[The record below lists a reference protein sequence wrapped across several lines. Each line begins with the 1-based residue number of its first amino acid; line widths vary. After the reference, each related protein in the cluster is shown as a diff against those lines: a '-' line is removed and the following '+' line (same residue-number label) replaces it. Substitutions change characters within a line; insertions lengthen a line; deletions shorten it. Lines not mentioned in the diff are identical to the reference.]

1 MTKSEIKAATGVC
14 TLILAK
20 RFYSNSLILM
30 NYVVK
35 LNVSKLRTVIR
46 DLANSK
52 PMRIKRFA

>member
-20 RFYSNSLILM
+20 RFYSNSLID
-30 NYVVK
+30 YVVK